1 MFYAE
6 LCGTTR
12 NFFLFFERGGSLC
25 FAHATEHSGTPREWY
40 RTRSGPSSRVA
51 DTRKVSHLF
60 MWPSS
65 RVADTREVSHLFMG
79 LSSRVADT
87 REVSLLFMG
96 LSSRV
101 AGFQHRQVSC
111 HTYLF
116 VCKVRRSAKF
126 RGLSE
131 AKASVKFQ
139 KKKKFRVVPTSSA
152 QNIKCASI

>member
-25 FAHATEHSGTPREWY
+25 FAQATEHSGTPREWY
-40 RTRSGPSSRVA
+40 RTRSGPSSC
-51 DTRKVSHLF
+51 L
-60 MWPSS
+60 
-65 RVADTREVSHLFMG
+65 
-79 LSSRVADT
+79 ADT

-131 AKASVKFQ
+131 AKASAKFQ
-139 KKKKFRVVPTSSA
+139 KKEKVPRSSVKFRA
-152 QNIKCASI
+152 KH